1 MRSELRGEEDILD
14 ALAKKLNSVDK
25 LSTRV
30 LGFFTSHIVFS
41 STFPAISYWWIILE
55 EKSGSP
61 YHYLPAPIERDK
73 KHYCQQNYQGKN
85 ICGPTERESQRG
97 VCFIVSCY

>member
-30 LGFFTSHIVFS
+30 LGIFFTSHFVFS

-55 EKSGSP
+55 EKKWKSIS
-61 YHYLPAPIERDK
+61 LSSCSNLER
-73 KHYCQQNYQGKN
+73 
-85 ICGPTERESQRG
+85 
-97 VCFIVSCY
+97 

>member
-30 LGFFTSHIVFS
+30 LGVFTSHIVFS

-55 EKSGSP
+55 EKKWKSIS
-61 YHYLPAPIERDK
+61 LSSCSNLER
-73 KHYCQQNYQGKN
+73 
-85 ICGPTERESQRG
+85 
-97 VCFIVSCY
+97 

>member
-55 EKSGSP
+55 EKKWKSIS
-61 YHYLPAPIERDK
+61 LSSCSNLER
-73 KHYCQQNYQGKN
+73 
-85 ICGPTERESQRG
+85 
-97 VCFIVSCY
+97 